1 MVCSPRILVVGLKQE
16 SSTFNP
22 LKSSLSDFEIY
33 RGDTA
38 IASMRGTLTEFA
50 GIINTADQCKLELK
64 FGLIAWAPSGGIVD
78 DHAWKTLSQEILTD
92 LATTNYDG
100 VIAVLHG
107 SMVTEFNHDP
117 DGWLLQSMRSII
129 GGKPLYATLDL
140 HAVLTS
146 QMLDAADLL
155 VPYHTYPHTD
165 HVQTGER
172 ATRLMARHM
181 KTDIKPATAV
191 VRIPLL
197 VRGDELITTTGR
209 FGQLIRKC
217 IDAEKHPSGLSA
229 GIFIGNPFTDVED
242 LASNVMVS
250 MDGNPILARY
260 LAESIA
266 DEFWADRKIFKAELT
281 PLNEISNLITSD
293 KVTLLSDQADATS
306 SGATGDS
313 ISILR
318 ILCTHPNNLNAIVPV
333 VDAPAVQRAIEI
345 GEGCSGEFSLGGTID
360 DRNTS
365 IQITAVV
372 FRIFLNS
379 KITYEDGTIGR
390 CGDVAVLRL
399 GDIEILVTTNAVWFV
414 GRKIYE
420 SHGIDLSTKDVIVV
434 KSPNG
439 FRPHYEKLVDQII
452 TVDGEGSTSANL
464 SRLQYSRIRRPMS
477 PLDNFEDPSLT
488 ARVWSSNS

>member
-1 MVCSPRILVVGLKQE
+1 MVRAQRILVVGLKQE

-22 LKSSLSDFEIY
+22 LKSSLSDFEVL
-33 RGDTA
+33 RGDAA

-50 GIINTADQCKLELK
+50 GIISAAGQCKLELK
-64 FGLIAWAPSGGIVD
+64 FGLIAWAPSGGIVE
-78 DHAWKTLSQEILTD
+78 DHAWKTLSQEILAD
-92 LATTNYDG
+92 LATTDYDG

-117 DGWLLQSMRSII
+117 DGWLLQSIRSII
-129 GGKPLYATLDL
+129 GNKPLHATLDL
-140 HAVLTS
+140 HAILTS

-172 ATRLMARHM
+172 ATRLMLRNLT
-181 KTDIKPATAV
+181 TDIKPITAV

-209 FGQLIRKC
+209 FGQLMRKC
-217 IDAEKHPSGLSA
+217 IDAEKNPAGLTA

-242 LASNVMVS
+242 LASNVMIS
-250 MDGNPILARY
+250 MDGDPKLARH

-266 DEFWADRKIFKAELT
+266 DEFWADRKIFKAKLT
-281 PLNEISNLITSD
+281 PLNEVSNLLTSE

-318 ILCTHPNNLNAIVPV
+318 ILCTRPNNLKAIVPV
-333 VDAPAVQRAIEI
+333 VDAPAVQRAIEVS
-345 GEGCSGEFSLGGTID
+345 EGGSGEFSLGGTID
-360 DRNTS
+360 SRNSS
-365 IQITAVV
+365 IQITAEVY
-372 FRIFLNS
+372 RIILNS
-379 KITYEDGTIGR
+379 TITYEDGTSGR
-390 CGDVAVLRL
+390 CGDVAVLRV

-439 FRPHYEKLVDQII
+439 FRPHYEKLAEQII

-464 SRLQYSRIRRPMS
+464 SHLQYSRVRRPIS

-488 ARVWSSNS
+488 ARLWSSNS